1 MNFSDFDKMV
11 DVNGLKNDIRKAE
24 ENGLNYEDVPPATYE
39 VKIEKMELKA
49 SKKGEPMFSCWFK
62 ILNGD
67 YKNHLIFMN
76 QLLKEGFHFHIVN
89 QFLRSLETGKE
100 IVFDTFEQYGNLI
113 YDVKEEVEKQRL
125 EYALEYGKK
134 DEKYSTFKITEIFE
148 PEF

>member
-24 ENGLNYEDVPPATYE
+24 ENVQNYEDVPPATYE

-134 DEKYSTFKITEIFE
+134 DGKYSTFKITEIFE

>member
-24 ENGLNYEDVPPATYE
+24 ENGQNYEDVPSATYE

-125 EYALEYGKK
+125 EYALEYDKK
-134 DEKYSTFKITEIFE
+134 DGKYSTFKITEIFE

>member
-1 MNFSDFDKMV
+1 MNFSDFNKMV
-11 DVNGLKNDIRKAE
+11 DVNRLKNDIRKAE
-24 ENGLNYEDVPPATYE
+24 ENGQNYEEVPVGTYE
-39 VKIEKMELKA
+39 VKIEKMELTA
-49 SKKGEPMFSCWFK
+49 SKKGDPMFSCWFK
-62 ILNGD
+62 ILNGEW
-67 YKNHLIFMN
+67 KNHLIFIN

-134 DEKYSTFKITEIFE
+134 DGKYSTFKITEIFE